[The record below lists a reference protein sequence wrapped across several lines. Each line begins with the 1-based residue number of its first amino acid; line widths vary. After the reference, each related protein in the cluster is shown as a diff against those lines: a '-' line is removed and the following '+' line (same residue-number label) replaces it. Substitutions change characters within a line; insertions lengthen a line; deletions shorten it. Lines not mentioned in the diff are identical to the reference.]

1 MASSNASLATPTT
14 GGTKTGF
21 FGGAVLAAAPPAAA
35 ADGPRGELAAEG
47 LLLLLL
53 LPLLVLVLLV
63 LELVLRLRF
72 LELVRRLFPPA
83 AVDLPSSD
91 WSLPPPLLPSAPS
104 S

>member
-21 FGGAVLAAAPPAAA
+21 LGGVVLLLVEAPAAVTADGGLAAV
-35 ADGPRGELAAEG
+35 GP

-53 LPLLVLVLLV
+53 LLLLLVLLV
-63 LELVLRLRF
+63 LELVLRLR
-72 LELVRRLFPPA
+72 LLGLVRRLFPPA
-83 AVDLPSSD
+83 AVGLPPSSE
-91 WSLPPPLLPSAPS
+91 WSLPPPLLPSS